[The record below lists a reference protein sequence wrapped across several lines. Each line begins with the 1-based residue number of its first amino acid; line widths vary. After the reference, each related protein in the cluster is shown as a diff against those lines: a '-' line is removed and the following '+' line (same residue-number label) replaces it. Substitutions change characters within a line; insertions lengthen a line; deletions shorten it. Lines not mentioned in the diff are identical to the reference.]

1 MSEHWDYKDKTKS
14 ERREREKEKKKKK
27 QPQGKKAKLW
37 AKIIQERAEKEK
49 QNA

>member
-1 MSEHWDYKDKTKS
+1 MSSHWDYAGKTKA
-14 ERREREKEKKKKK
+14 ERRAREKEKKRER
-27 QPQGKKAKLW
+27 QAQGKKAKLW